1 MAKNKIGPALPVFL
15 LYLIGIVALYLLSP
29 AITGALTL
37 GIYLSM
43 TIMVPARF
51 IVKIKFI
58 NERVS
63 LLLSSLLVFTVLILT
78 IFQVFPIVIEE
89 AGKLFKTL
97 SAENLSLPALS
108 SGLPQAI
115 KNIIYNGKISEIFNK
130 QLLKVIASFSTYG
143 MNFLNTIIQGIPKF
157 VSSFIIFLIAATYL
171 TALKP
176 VFINNLWR
184 FFPSSTS
191 EKSIQ
196 FVSDYYRSIRK
207 FISGQLIIALIV
219 GLLIGIGMRI
229 AGIPYA
235 IFLGFLAAVSNFI
248 PFLGVIITAIP
259 AIFLGIV
266 NYGLWGLV
274 RIAIVLLLTNQ
285 LESWV
290 LSPKIQG
297 ERMELN
303 WFVILLGILLF
314 SSLLGIIGILF
325 AIPIMVFIKAFWISY
340 IQEEFK
346 RI

>member
-115 KNIIYNGKISEIFNK
+115 KNIIYNEKISKIFNK

-184 FFPSSTS
+184 FFPSS
-191 EKSIQ
+191 
-196 FVSDYYRSIRK
+196 RSCP
-207 FISGQLIIALIV
+207 V
-219 GLLIGIGMRI
+219 
-229 AGIPYA
+229 
-235 IFLGFLAAVSNFI
+235 
-248 PFLGVIITAIP
+248 
-259 AIFLGIV
+259 
-266 NYGLWGLV
+266 
-274 RIAIVLLLTNQ
+274 
-285 LESWV
+285 
-290 LSPKIQG
+290 
-297 ERMELN
+297 
-303 WFVILLGILLF
+303 
-314 SSLLGIIGILF
+314 LF
-325 AIPIMVFIKAFWISY
+325 AI
-340 IQEEFK
+340 
-346 RI
+346 